1 MKNCGT
7 VQLAKGSAPRRLLAF
22 WDCVRTLCASDR
34 EEDAN
39 GVSDRPRSHGEHGRI
54 QPGASGQRA
63 FVRGHVVAIEPDG
76 ITVDLYGAVGDV
88 SRTKV
93 TEDRLVEPLAPD

>member
-1 MKNCGT
+1 M
-7 VQLAKGSAPRRLLAF
+7 AF
-22 WDCVRTLCASDR
+22 QIGQEVMVNMAGFNQGD
-34 EEDAN
+34 
-39 GVSDRPRSHGEHGRI
+39 
-54 QPGASGQRA
+54 ASGQRA
-63 FVRGHVVAIEPDG
+63 FARGHVVAIEPDG